1 MLQPMKLRHLARQAA
16 LQVLVSLL
24 LNDTDKATVLAYVH
38 KEFAE
43 RLPERGFL
51 ELLVDGVLEHRS
63 ELDET
68 IQRFAPEW
76 PLHKL
81 DPVERVILE
90 LGSFEVLK
98 TDTPAPV
105 AINEAVDLAKEFG
118 DDSAGRFVNG
128 VLSSI
133 AREAGLLSA
142 KT

>member
-1 MLQPMKLRHLARQAA
+1 MKMRHLARQAA

-24 LNDTDKATVLAYVH
+24 LNERDKEQAIAYVH
-38 KEFAE
+38 TEFAE
-43 RLPERGFL
+43 RLPQREFL
-51 ELLVDGVLEHRS
+51 EALVDGVLQHRT
-63 ELDET
+63 ELDE
-68 IQRFAPEW
+68 IVQRFAPEW
-76 PLHKL
+76 PLAKL

-98 TDTPAPV
+98 TDAPAPV